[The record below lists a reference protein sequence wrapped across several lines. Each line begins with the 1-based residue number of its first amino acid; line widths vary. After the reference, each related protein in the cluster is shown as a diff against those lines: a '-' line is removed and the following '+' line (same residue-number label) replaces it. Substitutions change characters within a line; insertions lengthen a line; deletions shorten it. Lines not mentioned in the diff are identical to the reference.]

1 MKKKLQNK
9 IISIIIVIIILITL
23 SLFYKQNVIN
33 YKKHNEI
40 KTSYINHPEN
50 LPTKEAALRTSF

>member
-9 IISIIIVIIILITL
+9 IIITIIAILILITL
-23 SLFYKQNVIN
+23 SLFYKQNLIN
-33 YKKHNEI
+33 YEKHNEI
-40 KTSYINHPEN
+40 KMSYVKHPEN